1 MGGLY
6 TEESVLQVALV
17 TGVIGGGAAFL
28 AGRAL
33 ARTWRPFW
41 HVVIYM
47 ALLGAAVRFVHF
59 ALFEAT
65 LISPASYAADT
76 LYLFALGALAWR
88 MTRAAQMA
96 TQYYWLYERTGPLTW
111 RPRVPAEAVAEKS
124 RTNTR

>member
-6 TEESVLQVALV
+6 AEESLLQVALV

-28 AGRAL
+28 AGRAI
-33 ARTWRPFW
+33 AQTWRPFW
-41 HVVIYM
+41 HVAFYM
-47 ALLGAAVRFVHF
+47 ALLGGAVRFVHF

-65 LISPASYAADT
+65 LISLASYATDT

-111 RPRVPAEAVAEKS
+111 RKRVPSDSVVEKS

>member
-6 TEESVLQVALV
+6 AEESLLQVALV
-17 TGVIGGGAAFL
+17 TGLIGGGAAFL
-28 AGRAL
+28 AGRAI
-33 ARTWRPFW
+33 AQTWRPFW
-41 HVVIYM
+41 HVVGYM

-65 LISPASYAADT
+65 LLSAPSYAADT
-76 LYLFALGALAWR
+76 LYLFGLGALAWR

-111 RPRVPAEAVAEKS
+111 RARVPGDALGEKS
-124 RTNTR
+124 RTDTG